1 MAEEIKTKEESLEI
15 MNFRLTNIEKS
26 IEELKDVVL
35 DTKLQERD
43 IKDLAATQ
51 NELLKAV
58 NAHDVRI
65 KNLEL
70 KPTKEKADRWQFIVE
85 YIFKTVVAGII
96 IYFLKQFNFP
106 V

>member
-1 MAEEIKTKEESLEI
+1 MAEETKTKEESLEI

-85 YIFKTVVAGII
+85 YIFKTVVAGVI
-96 IYFLKQFNFP
+96 IYFLKQINFP

>member
-1 MAEEIKTKEESLEI
+1 MAEETKTKEESLEI

-85 YIFKTVVAGII
+85 YIFKTAVAGVI
-96 IYFLKQFNFP
+96 IYFLKQINFP

>member
-1 MAEEIKTKEESLEI
+1 MAEETKTKEESLEI

>member
-96 IYFLKQFNFP
+96 IYFLKQINFP
-106 V
+106 M